1 MAMNSPH
8 PMAIEH
14 LPMFVAGPG
23 ETDVFF
29 NIVVVVLITVV
40 MLVGVFYFYLHS
52 LPEQMAHKANSRQL
66 QFVAL
71 LSLIA
76 LFTHN
81 NYYWIA
87 ALLLAF
93 VKIPDFVTPLY
104 SIAKSLKNRPSMQV
118 SGKISDTVPSSSSR
132 AGTVDTN
139 SDGLSESEVPD
150 TDPPLEPIDETPQN
164 KSKQEN

>member
-1 MAMNSPH
+1 MALNTPH

-14 LPMFVAGPG
+14 LPIFVAGPG

-29 NIVVVVLITVV
+29 NIVIVVLIVVV
-40 MLVGVFYFYLHS
+40 MLIGVFYFYLHS
-52 LPEQMAHKANSRQL
+52 LPEHMAQKANSRQL

-71 LSLIA
+71 LSMIA

-87 ALLLAF
+87 ALLLAA

-104 SIAKSLKNRPSMQV
+104 SIANSLKNRPS
-118 SGKISDTVPSSSSR
+118 SKA
-132 AGTVDTN
+132 AGETLDPIAPPNSFAEAPEPN
-139 SDGLSESEVPD
+139 SDIPTENEGPESVI
-150 TDPPLEPIDETPQN
+150 TQETIAKSPQN
-164 KSKQEN
+164 KSKEEN